1 MGLKH
6 IVQFWRNT
14 NYLAV
19 KQRSI
24 KTHTTRTNI
33 RQKPEKKHYQL
44 HKLLVKQYVKYNFH
58 EKIQSNDKSRVQR
71 TSYQVIKMHLGTN
84 CSFVQKYG
92 HILMSQANIS
102 TLSNDKSLHI
112 IINAILCS
120 EIETFKFKTFVDKI
134 NKE

>member
-1 MGLKH
+1 MKR
-6 IVQFWRNT
+6 F
-14 NYLAV
+14 
-19 KQRSI
+19 KQM
-24 KTHTTRTNI
+24 TTQEYKER
-33 RQKPEKKHYQL
+33 
-44 HKLLVKQYVKYNFH
+44 
-58 EKIQSNDKSRVQR
+58 
-71 TSYQVIKMHLGTN
+71 VIKLSKCTWVRTAV
-84 CSFVQKYG
+84 FVQKYG